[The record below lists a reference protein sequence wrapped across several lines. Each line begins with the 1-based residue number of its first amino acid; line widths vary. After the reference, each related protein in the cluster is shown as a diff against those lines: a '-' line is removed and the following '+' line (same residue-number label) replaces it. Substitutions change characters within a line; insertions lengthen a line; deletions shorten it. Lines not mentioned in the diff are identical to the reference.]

1 MTTNT
6 PPPDITEQLNKTI
19 AQINTY
25 VENSAEQLRC
35 GPDCQALEATQTL
48 KEKYEVA
55 KTNVA
60 SAPGEYE
67 IAKKNYYTHIM
78 GQSGY
83 NDYIQNNLTAQSN
96 NIETNIN
103 TAINPLILEMKDLN
117 DNYKTSYSSYTYLSK
132 LDKKYND
139 EINELEQNIKESA
152 VTTGD
157 VTTND
162 RKTYYQKQNYDG
174 LLKYYEF
181 SLWVYYLL
189 LMVFTVMLFLM
200 NRTMGLFKKIIF
212 IVFFFLYPFFATDI
226 TLWIIRIFYN
236 FTELLPSNVYTKI

>member
-1 MTTNT
+1 MSTDT
-6 PPPDITEQLNKTI
+6 PPDITEQLNKTI

-25 VENSAEQLRC
+25 IENSAEQLRC
-35 GPDCQALEATQTL
+35 GPDCQALEATQQL
-48 KEKYEVA
+48 KEKYEAA

-67 IAKKNYYTHIM
+67 TAKKNYYTYIM
-78 GQSGY
+78 GQTGY
-83 NDYIQNNLTAQSN
+83 AEYIKNNLTAQSN

-103 TAINPLILEMKDLN
+103 TVINPLILEMKNLN
-117 DNYKTSYSSYTYLSK
+117 DSYKTSYSSYKYLSK

-139 EINELEQNIKESA
+139 EIDELKQNIQEA
-152 VTTGD
+152 EVTTGD

-162 RKTYYQKQNYDG
+162 RKTFYEKQNYDA
-174 LLKYYEF
+174 LISYYKF
-181 SLWVYYLL
+181 SLWVFYLL
-189 LMVFTVMLFLM
+189 LIVFTFLLFAM
-200 NRTMGLFKKIIF
+200 NNSMGIVNKILF
-212 IVFFFLYPFFATDI
+212 IVFFLFFPFFATDI

>member
-6 PPPDITEQLNKTI
+6 PPDITDQLNKTI
-19 AQINTY
+19 EQINTY

-48 KEKYEVA
+48 KEKYEAA
-55 KTNVA
+55 KANVA

-67 IAKKNYYTHIM
+67 IAKKKYYTYIM

-83 NDYIQNNLTAQSN
+83 DEYIKNNLTAQSN

-103 TAINPLILEMKDLN
+103 AAINPLVLDMKNLN
-117 DNYKTSYSSYTYLSK
+117 DTYKTSYSSYTYLSK
-132 LDKKYND
+132 LDQKYND
-139 EINELEQNIKESA
+139 EIVELEKNIEEAA

-162 RKTYYQKQNYDG
+162 RKTYYEKQNYDA
-174 LLKYYEF
+174 LLGFYKF
-181 SLWVYYLL
+181 SLWVYYVLL
-189 LMVFTVMLFLM
+189 IVFTVMLFVM
-200 NRTMGLFKKIIF
+200 NRTMGLVKKIIF
-212 IVFFFLYPFFATDI
+212 IVFFFLYPFFSTDI
-226 TLWIIRIFYN
+226 TLWLIRIFYN
-236 FTELLPSNVYTKI
+236 FTELFPSNVYTKI

>member
-6 PPPDITEQLNKTI
+6 PPDITDQLNKTI

-48 KEKYEVA
+48 KEKYEAA

-67 IAKKNYYTHIM
+67 IAKKNYFTYIM

-83 NDYIQNNLTAQSN
+83 DEYIRNNLTAQSN

-103 TAINPLILEMKDLN
+103 AAINPLILEMKDLN
-117 DNYKTSYSSYTYLSK
+117 DTYKTSYSSYTYLSK

-139 EINELEQNIKESA
+139 QINDLEKNIEEAA

-162 RKTYYQKQNYDG
+162 RKTYYEKQNYDKLRG
-174 LLKYYEF
+174 FYKF
-181 SLWVYYLL
+181 SLWIYYVLL
-189 LMVFTVMLFLM
+189 LVFTVLLFVM
-200 NRTMGLFKKIIF
+200 NRTMGIVKKIIF
-212 IVFFFLYPFFATDI
+212 IVFFFIYPFFATDI

-236 FTELLPSNVYTKI
+236 FTQLFPSNVYTKI

>member
-1 MTTNT
+1 MTGT
-6 PPPDITEQLNKTI
+6 PDITDQLNKTI
-19 AQINTY
+19 EQINTY

-48 KEKYEVA
+48 KEKYEAA
-55 KTNVA
+55 KANVA

-67 IAKKNYYTHIM
+67 IAKKKYYTYIM

-83 NDYIQNNLTAQSN
+83 DEYIKNNLTAQSN

-103 TAINPLILEMKDLN
+103 AAINPLVLDMKNLN
-117 DNYKTSYSSYTYLSK
+117 DTYKTSYSSYTYLSK

-139 EINELEQNIKESA
+139 EIVELEKNIEEAA

-162 RKTYYQKQNYDG
+162 RKTYYEKQNYDA
-174 LLKYYEF
+174 LLGFYKF
-181 SLWVYYLL
+181 SLWVYYVLL
-189 LMVFTVMLFLM
+189 IVFTVMLFVM
-200 NRTMGLFKKIIF
+200 NRTMGLVKKIIF

-226 TLWIIRIFYN
+226 TLWLIRIFYN
-236 FTELLPSNVYTKI
+236 FTELFPSNVYTKI

>member
-1 MTTNT
+1 MSTDT
-6 PPPDITEQLNKTI
+6 PPDITDQLNKTI

-48 KEKYEVA
+48 KEKYEAA

-67 IAKKNYYTHIM
+67 IAKKKYFTYIM

-83 NDYIQNNLTAQSN
+83 DEYIKNNLTAQSN

-103 TAINPLILEMKDLN
+103 AAINPLLLDMKDLN
-117 DNYKTSYSSYTYLSK
+117 DTYKTSYSSYTYLSK

-139 EINELEQNIKESA
+139 EIDELEKNIEEAA
-152 VTTGD
+152 VTSGD

-162 RKTYYQKQNYDG
+162 RKTYYEKQNYDG
-174 LLKYYEF
+174 LLGFYEF
-181 SLWVYYLL
+181 SLWVYYVLL
-189 LMVFTVMLFLM
+189 IVFTIILFLM
-200 NRTMGLFKKIIF
+200 NHTIGIVKKIIF
-212 IVFFFLYPFFATDI
+212 IVFFFLYPFFATDVF
-226 TLWIIRIFYN
+226 LWMIRIFYN
-236 FTELLPSNVYTKI
+236 FTELFPSNVYTKI